1 MPNIIDGAG
10 TSSNNRKVDLTIVS
24 ESPLQNTAKSVA
36 VVDNSKHDHETAA
49 GEASDSDVNN
59 HHKTSQ
65 SALSTGTGPKAE
77 ALLANKDLV
86 VINST
91 TLDDG
96 NFLLSNQTAVSPCS
110 AQMETENT
118 RDSEAYDGPIDL
130 CTSLDHRQ
138 IRSSESSNSLTTLP
152 MQTTL

>member
-1 MPNIIDGAG
+1 M
-10 TSSNNRKVDLTIVS
+10 
-24 ESPLQNTAKSVA
+24 A
-36 VVDNSKHDHETAA
+36 VVDNSKHDHET

-65 SALSTGTGPKAE
+65 SALSTGNGSKAE

-91 TLDDG
+91 TLDGG

-110 AQMETENT
+110 ARIETENT
-118 RDSEAYDGPIDL
+118 RDSEAYDGHIDL
-130 CTSLDHRQ
+130 CRSLEHRQ
-138 IRSSESSNSLTTLP
+138 IKSSESSSSVTTLP

>member
-10 TSSNNRKVDLTIVS
+10 TSSNIRKVDLTIIS

-36 VVDNSKHDHETAA
+36 IVDNSKHDHET

-65 SALSTGTGPKAE
+65 SAFSTAGTGSKAE
-77 ALLANKDLV
+77 AILANKELV
-86 VINST
+86 VITST

-130 CTSLDHRQ
+130 CISLDHRQ
-138 IRSSESSNSLTTLP
+138 IRSSESSNSVTTLP